1 MSNIEKLSIS
11 LTSEMA
17 AMVRASVATGDYAST
32 SEVVRDA
39 LRLWQRQQHS
49 AGDAMIEAIGVEKV
63 RKLWEEG
70 LASGPG
76 SSGSMDDIIARARAR
91 YADKAA
97 T

>member
-1 MSNIEKLSIS
+1 MSNIEKMSIS

-39 LRLWQRQQHS
+39 LRVWQRQQHS
-49 AGDAMIEAIGVEKV
+49 VGDAMIEAIGVEKV

-70 LASGPG
+70 LASGPALPG
-76 SSGSMDDIIARARAR
+76 NAVFAALRAR
-91 YADKAA
+91 YE
-97 T
+97 